1 MALTIPAALTV
12 MAISFRTAADTAA
25 GTNSGA
31 YIALCKTL
39 QEASGTPKQPEKVPK
54 WVETFEKVLEANM
67 SANADEW
74 RRMFLRESNAKQA
87 WEPEGKHKALPKE
100 WAQRWDTWADSAVRI
115 SKNGASEK
123 KAQQS
128 NFDKL
133 SPQQRLTAHAKI
145 AHILDKAEAVRTRL
159 KNLQE
164 KVNAATSEK
173 LQPEMT
179 KVVYGSGP
187 TKIDFT
193 ESKTVTSGRAV
204 VDNCK
209 QGGKADNYEAL
220 GDAFLCVC
228 VNVRAS
234 PPAGDKNICSDQST
248 DFVSKRFPLK
258 SANDVKTV
266 WIELKENCKLQAT
279 FSTTPAGVRQ
289 AMAAI
294 QAYVKIFK
302 GNAYLGAP
310 EGTGACDQADTNDV
324 CIKYPEYLG
333 STKPGFHNVGWIS
346 TLLAIA
352 DKLENAE
359 KAAEQ
364 MHSLQELLSNL
375 AASA

>member
-1 MALTIPAALTV
+1 
-12 MAISFRTAADTAA
+12 
-25 GTNSGA
+25 
-31 YIALCKTL
+31 
-39 QEASGTPKQPEKVPK
+39 
-54 WVETFEKVLEANM
+54 
-67 SANADEW
+67 
-74 RRMFLRESNAKQA
+74 MFLRESNGKQA
-87 WEPEGKHKALPKE
+87 WEPEGKHKALLKE
-100 WAQRWDTWADSAVRI
+100 WAERWVTWADSAFRI
-115 SKNGASEK
+115 SKNCASEQ
-123 KAQQS
+123 KAKQS

-133 SPQQRLTAHAKI
+133 SLQQSLAVQAKI
-145 AHILDKAEAVRTRL
+145 AHILDKAEAVRSRMQS
-159 KNLQE
+159 LQE

-173 LQPEMT
+173 LQAEMA
-179 KVVYGSGP
+179 KVVYGGGP
-187 TKIDFT
+187 TATDFTQSKSVTGGWAVVGNCKLGGKID
-193 ESKTVTSGRAV
+193 
-204 VDNCK
+204 D
-209 QGGKADNYEAL
+209 YEAL

-228 VNVRAS
+228 VNARAS
-234 PPAGDKNICSDQST
+234 PPGGDKNICSDHST

-258 SANDVKTV
+258 SAKDVKTV

-294 QAYVKIFK
+294 QAHVKILK

-333 STKPGFHNVGWIS
+333 STKPGFHNVVWVS

-352 DKLENAE
+352 DKLESADR
-359 KAAEQ
+359 AAEQ